1 MLKKRLL
8 RDVYMVNYLSNP
20 TLRNI
25 LLFIKHSLKIR
36 SKKNLPLL
44 KRIFFS
50 GTVSCF
56 LLIQGCLNV
65 HNGDLH
71 VDENPPDINYLPI
84 LIPFIFGGNGSG
96 IPITDSISLTAAHIA
111 KYDYSNVIAYHPTC
125 DVALVEENNQGRK
138 KMKLGMIYSGEALTN
153 HGYDMSGKVVK
164 GEGIYI
170 MDVIIATYP
179 ECNYSLNTA
188 PQMSGMSGGPVI
200 NSDGEL
206 VGVIHGIGYEPPTLL
221 EKDEAVHLERYSYF
235 VSINFI
241 RDWLET
247 ELEALGE

>member
-1 MLKKRLL
+1 MSNNFNIYKLKNVLFL
-8 RDVYMVNYLSNP
+8 
-20 TLRNI
+20 I
-25 LLFIKHSLKIR
+25 LHSLKIR
-36 SKKNLPLL
+36 NKRYLLLIKK
-44 KRIFFS
+44 IFFS
-50 GTVSCF
+50 GTISC
-56 LLIQGCLNV
+56 LLLLQGCLNV

-125 DVALVEENNQGRK
+125 DVALIEENNQNRN
-138 KMKLGMIYSGEALTN
+138 KMSLGMIHSGEALTN
-153 HGYDMSGKVVK
+153 HGYDMSGKIVK
-164 GEGIYI
+164 GEGIYV

-200 NSDGEL
+200 NSSGEL
-206 VGVIHGIGYEPPTLL
+206 VGVIHGIGYEPPILL

-241 RDWLET
+241 RDRLET
-247 ELEALGE
+247 ELEAIGE

>member
-1 MLKKRLL
+1 MKK
-8 RDVYMVNYLSNP
+8 
-20 TLRNI
+20 
-25 LLFIKHSLKIR
+25 
-36 SKKNLPLL
+36 
-44 KRIFFS
+44 IFFS
-50 GTVSCF
+50 GIVSCI

-65 HNGDLH
+65 RNGDLH
-71 VDENPPDINYLPI
+71 LDESPPDINYLPI
-84 LIPFIFGGNGSG
+84 LLPFIFGGNGSG

-125 DVALVEENNQGRK
+125 DVALIEENNQGRK
-138 KMKLGMIYSGEALTN
+138 KMRLGMIYSGETLTN

-164 GEGIYI
+164 GEGIYV

-200 NSDGEL
+200 NSSGEL
-206 VGVIHGIGYEPPTLL
+206 VGVIHGIGYKPPILL

-247 ELEALGE
+247 ELEAFGE

>member
-1 MLKKRLL
+1 MICFFNNYTLLK
-8 RDVYMVNYLSNP
+8 
-20 TLRNI
+20 TLFLI
-25 LLFIKHSLKIR
+25 IDIFKIIN
-36 SKKNLPLL
+36 KINLPRM
-44 KRIFFS
+44 KNIFFS
-50 GTVSCF
+50 GGVSC
-56 LLIQGCLNV
+56 LLLTQGCLNV
-65 HNGDLH
+65 HNGDLKF
-71 VDENPPDINYLPI
+71 DEAPPDINYLPVM
-84 LIPFIFGGNGSG
+84 LPYIFGGNGSG
-96 IPITDSISLTAAHIA
+96 IPITDSISLTAAHVA

-125 DVALVEENNQGRK
+125 DVALIEQNNQARK
-138 KMKLGMIYSGEALTN
+138 KMRLGMIYSGEALTN

-164 GEGIYI
+164 GEGIYV

-200 NSDGEL
+200 NSSGEL

-221 EKDEAVHLERYSYF
+221 ENDEAVHLERYSYF
-235 VSINFI
+235 VSMNFI